1 MAIGERRN
9 RWHISAFRVV
19 ATALLVTPV
28 LAACGVPEQ
37 VEEEASE
44 LAPTELDYVAL
55 GDSYAAMG
63 STDAELRGPEFCL
76 RASDNYPSHVAAD
89 ERVSETVDVSCQGAQ
104 IPDLMEPRPTD
115 SAAIPAQLDA
125 LETSTDVVT
134 LSIGG
139 NDLGFGEI
147 IGCVQQNLF
156 SEARVDCAGE
166 LDGVVRQRLAAL
178 PADLNDVYSRIDDY
192 SGGAR
197 VITTGYLPILSDS
210 QECPQLAAIPAADRA
225 WAAQLTAELNEV
237 LANAAERSGAEFVL
251 PAGVEEHTACAEPEQ
266 RWVDITG
273 VETGS
278 HPMHPTAAGQDAMA
292 AAVLDRI

>member
-1 MAIGERRN
+1 MASGERRN
-9 RWHISAFRVV
+9 RWYVSAFRVA
-19 ATALLVTPV
+19 ATALLVAPV
-28 LAACGVPEQ
+28 LAACSVPEQ
-37 VEEEASE
+37 VEEEGSE
-44 LAPTELDYVAL
+44 LASTELDYVAL

-89 ERVSETVDVSCQGAQ
+89 GRISAAADVSCQGAQ
-104 IPDLMEPRPTD
+104 IPDLMEPRPTG
-115 SAAIPAQLDA
+115 SADIPAQLDA

-156 SEARVDCAGE
+156 SDVRVDCAAE
-166 LDGVVRQRLAAL
+166 LDGMVRGRLAEL

-197 VITTGYLPILSDS
+197 VITTGYLPILSDA
-210 QECPQLAAIPAADRA
+210 QECPHLAAVPAADRA
-225 WAAQLTAELNEV
+225 WAAQLTVELNEV
-237 LANAAERSGAEFVL
+237 LAHAAERNGAEFVL
-251 PAGVEEHTACAEPEQ
+251 PAGIEDHTACAEPEQ

-273 VETGS
+273 TETGS

-292 AAVLDRI
+292 AAVLDRL

>member
-1 MAIGERRN
+1 MAIGERRSS
-9 RWHISAFRVV
+9 WHISAVRVV
-19 ATALLVTPV
+19 AMALLTAPV

-44 LAPTELDYVAL
+44 LAPTELNYVAL

-63 STDAELRGPEFCL
+63 SADAELQGPEFCL

-89 ERVSETVDVSCQGAQ
+89 ERVSDAVDVSCRGAR
-104 IPDLMEPRPTD
+104 IPDLLAPRPAG
-115 SAAIPAQLDA
+115 SAEIPAQLDA

-147 IGCVQQNLF
+147 IGCVQQNLIGG
-156 SEARVDCAGE
+156 AQIDCATELDGMVRDRLAQLPGE
-166 LDGVVRQRLAAL
+166 LDGV
-178 PADLNDVYSRIDDY
+178 YHRIDDF

-197 VITTGYLPILSDS
+197 VITTGYLPILSDA
-210 QECPQLAAIPAADRA
+210 QGCPELAAIPPADRA
-225 WAAQLTAELNEV
+225 WAAQLTRELNDV
-237 LANAAERSGAEFVL
+237 LTNTAERNGAEFVL
-251 PAGVEEHTACAEPEQ
+251 PAGVEDHTACAEPEQ

-292 AAVLDRI
+292 AAVLDRL